1 MIADNAARP
10 IAARPIAARPIA
22 AQPIAA
28 PHVARTPSGRRIASP
43 PTTRRLSLR
52 RLPRAGRLTLAIV
65 VILVFVSPIYLTI
78 VNAFKS
84 EDAIVN
90 DPAAPPIHP
99 TLSNL
104 STALSRPDHLLQIG
118 VRNSLIAVICSIV
131 LLIPLGSAFS
141 FYISRRR
148 TRLRAVILAVLAA
161 GLMIPPQVVLLP
173 TIHILTLIGL
183 DHTYPGLVLSNI
195 GGGYLSFAVFVYV
208 GFMRAIP
215 GEIVEAARIDGAS
228 GLRIWWTIIMP
239 LVRPATATVAIFLSL
254 WIWNDFLNPLFIL
267 GPLQGQT
274 ITTGLYLSVGQF
286 QMNYGQLFGIMFL
299 AGIIPVVG
307 YLAMQRQ
314 FVAGLTAGSSK

>member
-1 MIADNAARP
+1 VTTAQTSPPVVARPAARAP
-10 IAARPIAARPIA
+10 GRPPY
-22 AQPIAA
+22 
-28 PHVARTPSGRRIASP
+28 RRA
-43 PTTRRLSLR
+43 R
-52 RLPRAGRLTLAIV
+52 RLPATVRLIVAIL
-65 VILVFVSPIYLTI
+65 VILAFVSPIYLTI
-78 VNAFKS
+78 VNAFKP
-84 EDAIVN
+84 ERDIVS
-90 DPAAPPIHP
+90 DPAAPPTHP

-104 STALSRPDHLLQIG
+104 STALSRPDHLLQLG
-118 VRNSLIAVICSIV
+118 LRNSVITVVCSV
-131 LLIPLGSAFS
+131 LLLIPLSSAFS

-148 TRLRAVILAVLAA
+148 TRLRAAILAMLAA

-173 TIHILTLIGL
+173 TIHILTLVGL
-183 DHTYPGLVLSNI
+183 DHTYPGLILSNI

-215 GEIVEAARIDGAS
+215 EEIVEAARIDGAT
-228 GLRIWWTIIMP
+228 GLRIWWKIIMP

-299 AGIIPVVG
+299 AGVIPVVG
-307 YLAMQRQ
+307 YLAMQKQ
-314 FVAGLTAGSSK
+314 FIAGLTTGSTK